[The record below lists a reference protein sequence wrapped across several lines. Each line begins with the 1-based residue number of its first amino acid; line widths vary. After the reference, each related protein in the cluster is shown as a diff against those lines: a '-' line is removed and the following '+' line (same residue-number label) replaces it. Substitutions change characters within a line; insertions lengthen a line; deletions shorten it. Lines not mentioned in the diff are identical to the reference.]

1 MPCTTYSGQ
10 SPSGPVSS
18 PWSLGNFF
26 PTGTVSFPL
35 TSDIACEHI
44 LSEDGWH
51 SFRSDAVLS
60 HLQDSPRDD
69 TLCREIEFLV
79 KHKFIAATYRQSLPS
94 VLVVRIY
101 IIPYDLPGVQGQLR
115 IRKQPILNRARR
127 SLRLLLS
134 VVEQGVQA
142 WDGSASRGVPLF
154 STASDSRTLAEIYGE
169 LPSPSVSEIPSS
181 KMVNRL
187 LDTSDDLQDLGI
199 RSTLFTYQRRSVA
212 TMLQKETMEK
222 DVLDP
227 LYVRVPA
234 LNKEAF
240 YLQPGTMEILRE
252 RPMVAPSRG
261 GVLCEELGTGKTVM
275 TLTLIMATL
284 HQLSAPEESM
294 IDVRPVL
301 TPLSLRY
308 FPSGEMAAARDRLM
322 RSRRQKST
330 NIPTLGVPSLP
341 ELLLHQMCTQPDE
354 TVWEHR
360 MRPDSE
366 TDNTLQIFEQHQF
379 RVLFQSNIPFYHH
392 YDTEPTDNER
402 FKRRKGAAGPRTMY
416 LTSATLIVVPS
427 NLISQ
432 WDREIHKHCER
443 ELRVLILRSRSKL
456 PDAKTLASDY
466 DIILITY
473 SRFTAENLVKDVSK
487 LHSWNICKC
496 DEFPGTR
503 IPNCSCDI
511 PNVSPLLQI
520 RWKRLVIDEGHVSAS
535 MSTILTPFTKL
546 LSIEHRWIVTGTPTT
561 NLLGLNFGAKV
572 DSMQELYDDEGDTE
586 FWELF
591 KDPEGSASQSREV
604 TPPPVKQARIWNK
617 YDREDL
623 RKLGNMITHFV
634 GVPQFLADP
643 QLMRTH
649 VTEPLMDPDGPR
661 PAAIEALT
669 QVMSMVM
676 VRHRVEDVE
685 ADVVL
690 PPIYKEAVFLDLDP
704 YAVRSY
710 NALQAAIAINAVDSE
725 RRDQDYL
732 FHPRN
737 SDMLQELVSNM
748 TQIMFWSV
756 DERLYN
762 ADEIMTRPKVHI
774 ETAINR
780 NASQEDLELIT
791 QAIEH
796 IRLAAEDKTWKNIQD
811 HVEVPYRLY
820 DIPDGVF
827 QRWTRIPGA
836 QSQDDSQGTFAGLMH
851 PDRLV
856 TMRNTI
862 SQQPLITPGRM
873 LELGAAIAERDHAK
887 QILFAES
894 TKKMDL
900 RKRKASRLHEDAK
913 KAASPE
919 KLKEMKKEL
928 DAALSRLERLEK
940 EDTVPLDAS
949 ARTLP
954 DVPSTLLSLSPFRR
968 IRIKDSASSKL
979 NYIINEVL
987 RYAQNEK
994 FLIFS
999 DSALTLAHVA
1009 DALDLLQVKYLRFMS
1024 HVPTQVREQFV
1035 LTFETSE
1042 TYRVFL
1048 MELKHGARGLNLVSA
1063 SRVIFCEPV
1072 WQPDVES
1079 QAIKRAHRIGQTKHI
1094 SVKTLAIRNTAE
1106 ENMVSR
1112 RTALQDC
1119 PDKLPKLIDESGM
1132 RHYIANPRFITE
1144 RPKYLPSVE
1153 FPLFNIP
1160 AQDPAGLNTDAVTVG
1175 MDVGQDTETPPALIP
1190 AKRKARA
1197 LSPLPTEPIE
1207 GVIQSD
1213 VFVTGAPRPPLP
1225 KKKKKGV
1232 RFEAS

>member
-1 MPCTTYSGQ
+1 M
-10 SPSGPVSS
+10 
-18 PWSLGNFF
+18 
-26 PTGTVSFPL
+26 
-35 TSDIACEHI
+35 
-44 LSEDGWH
+44 
-51 SFRSDAVLS
+51 
-60 HLQDSPRDD
+60 
-69 TLCREIEFLV
+69 
-79 KHKFIAATYRQSLPS
+79 KHRFVAATYHQSLPS

-115 IRKQPILNRARR
+115 IRKQPVLNRARR

-134 VVEQGVQA
+134 VVEQSAMA
-142 WDGSASRGVPLF
+142 WDGSASEGVPLF

-169 LPSPSVSEIPSS
+169 LPSPSVCENPT
-181 KMVNRL
+181 N
-187 LDTSDDLQDLGI
+187 
-199 RSTLFTYQRRSVA
+199 
-212 TMLQKETMEK
+212 
-222 DVLDP
+222 
-227 LYVRVPA
+227 
-234 LNKEAF
+234 NH
-240 YLQPGTMEILRE
+240 GTMEILRE
-252 RPMVAPSRG
+252 RPMVAPNRG

-284 HQLSAPEESM
+284 HQLSAPEESI

-308 FPSGEMAAARDRLM
+308 FPSAEMSAARNRLM

-330 NIPTLGVPSLP
+330 NVPALGVPSLP
-341 ELLLHQMCTQPDE
+341 ELLLHQIF
-354 TVWEHR
+354 
-360 MRPDSE
+360 SS
-366 TDNTLQIFEQHQF
+366 NTNFG
-379 RVLFQSNIPFYHH
+379 LFSRATYQFYHH
-392 YDTEPTDNER
+392 YDTEPIDNER
-402 FKRRKGAAGPRTMY
+402 FQRRKGTAGPRTMY
-416 LTSATLIVVPS
+416 LTSANLDRRYL
-427 NLISQ
+427 LISSANGIG
-432 WDREIHKHCER
+432 EVHKHCER
-443 ELRVLILRSRSKL
+443 ELR
-456 PDAKTLASDY
+456 ALASDY
-466 DIILITY
+466 DIILMTY
-473 SRFTAENLVKDVSK
+473 SRFTAENLAKDVSK
-487 LHSWNICKC
+487 LHSWKICKC

-503 IPNCSCDI
+503 IPNCSCEI

-535 MSTILTPFTKL
+535 MSTTLTPFTKL

-561 NLLGLNFGAKV
+561 NLLGLNFGAKT
-572 DSMQELYDDEGDTE
+572 DDIQEQDDDEGDAE

-604 TPPPVKQARIWNK
+604 TPPTMKQARIWNK

-634 GVPQFLADP
+634 ELTSP
-643 QLMRTH
+643 
-649 VTEPLMDPDGPR
+649 EPLMDPDGPR
-661 PAAIEALT
+661 PGAIEVLT

-690 PPIYKEAVFLDLDP
+690 PPINKEAIFLDLDP

-725 RRDQDYL
+725 RRDQ
-732 FHPRN
+732 N
-737 SDMLQELVSNM
+737 SDLLQELVSNM

-756 DERLYN
+756 DEHLYN

-796 IRLAAEDKTWKNIQD
+796 IQLAADDKTWRNIQD
-811 HVEVPYRLY
+811 HVE
-820 DIPDGVF
+820 
-827 QRWTRIPGA
+827 RWTRIPGV
-836 QSQDDSQGTFAGLMH
+836 QSQDGSHNTFAGLMH

-862 SQQPLITPGRM
+862 SQQPLITVGRM
-873 LELGAAIAERDHAK
+873 LELGTAIAERDHAK
-887 QILFAES
+887 QLLFTES

-919 KLKEMKKEL
+919 KLREMKKEL

-940 EDTVPLDAS
+940 EDADPLDAGP
-949 ARTLP
+949 RTLP
-954 DVPSTLLSLSPFRR
+954 EVPSVLLSRSPFRH

-1106 ENMVSR
+1106 ENM
-1112 RTALQDC
+1112 
-1119 PDKLPKLIDESGM
+1119 
-1132 RHYIANPRFITE
+1132 NPRFITE
-1144 RPKYLPSVE
+1144 RPKFLPSVE

-1160 AQDPAGLNTDAVTVG
+1160 TQDPAGLDPDAVMVG
-1175 MDVGQDTETPPALIP
+1175 MDLRQDTVTPPASIP

-1197 LSPLPTEPIE
+1197 FSPLPSEPVE

-1213 VFVTGAPRPPLP
+1213 ISVAGVFRPPLP